1 MSSRPRL
8 CSRRRFRYGPDLMAT
23 PVRIVGS
30 YLSPYVRKVLVCL
43 HLKGIPYEID
53 PIVPFLGDDRFSKLS
68 PLRRIPVLQ
77 DDQVT
82 LSDSTVICEYLED
95 AHPAPPLY
103 PEDPVDR
110 ARARWL
116 EEFADTRM
124 GEVFIWRLFNQ
135 VAIRPA
141 VWGEQGDQALLEK
154 TLAEDVPQV
163 LDYLEQELPGDGFL
177 FGSPQVADVAIAT
190 FFRNAAFARFTVDA
204 KRWPATA
211 TFVERVL
218 DLDAFKRLR
227 RFEDRCIR
235 TPIAQHRAV
244 LAELGAPLT
253 PETLGTATPRR
264 GVMQI

>member
-1 MSSRPRL
+1 
-8 CSRRRFRYGPDLMAT
+8 MAA

-68 PLRRIPVLQ
+68 PLRRIPVLS
-77 DDQVT
+77 DARVT
-82 LSDSTVICEYLED
+82 LSDSTVICEYLDE

-103 PEDPVDR
+103 PTSSVDR

-141 VWGEQGDQALLEK
+141 VWGEQGDRAVLEK

-163 LDYLEQELPGDGFL
+163 LDYLEQEVPADGFL
-177 FGSPQVADVAIAT
+177 FGTPSVADIAIAT
-190 FFRNAAFARFTVDA
+190 FFRNAAFARFTIDA
-204 KRWPATA
+204 ERWPATA
-211 TFVERVL
+211 GFVGRVL
-218 DLDAFKRLR
+218 GLEAFTRLAP
-227 RFEDRCIR
+227 FEERCIR

-244 LAELGAPLT
+244 LAEMGAPLT
-253 PETLGTATPRR
+253 ADSHGTTTPRR